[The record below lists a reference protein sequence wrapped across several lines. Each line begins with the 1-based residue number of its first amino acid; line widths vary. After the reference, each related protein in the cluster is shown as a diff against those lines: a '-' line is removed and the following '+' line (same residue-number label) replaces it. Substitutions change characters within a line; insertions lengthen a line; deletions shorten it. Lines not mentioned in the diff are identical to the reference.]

1 MIGLSQSLLQTFDF
15 TSKTSMPKKTIR
27 RSLTMTQEMRDRL
40 ALLVSKQPRDTT
52 EADLIREAIRLFL
65 DEQEDIIGSRRHFQ
79 KSLQE
84 RLDKLESSLAFHL
97 NILLYLIASLK
108 PSVGDELLT
117 NAIIAAKRDGATLL
131 AQIKAVRE
139 MK

>member
-1 MIGLSQSLLQTFDF
+1 MA
-15 TSKTSMPKKTIR
+15 KKSVR
-27 RSLTMTQEMRDRL
+27 RSITMTQEMRDRL

-52 EADLIREAIRLFL
+52 EADVIREAVRLYL
-65 DEQEDIIGSRRHFQ
+65 DNQEDIIGSRKHFQ

-84 RLDKLESSLAFHL
+84 RLDKLEAALAFHL
-97 NILLYLIASLK
+97 NVLIYLLAALG
-108 PSVGDELLT
+108 PDNHELVAD
-117 NAIIAAKRDGATLL
+117 AIIAAKRDGNTLL

>member
-1 MIGLSQSLLQTFDF
+1 MA
-15 TSKTSMPKKTIR
+15 KKSVR
-27 RSLTMTQEMRDRL
+27 RSITMTQEMRDRL

-52 EADLIREAIRLFL
+52 EADLIREAIRLYL
-65 DEQEDIIGSRRHFQ
+65 DSQADIIGSRRHFQ

-84 RLDKLESSLAFHL
+84 RLDNLEATLAFHL
-97 NILLYLIASLK
+97 NVLIYLLAALEPEGGPERIA
-108 PSVGDELLT
+108 D
-117 NAIIAAKRDGATLL
+117 AIIAARRDGETLL